1 MDYVSQR
8 LSAAEAGATDIHLGE
23 CPECRALLEEE
34 RVLGAALSTVRIVRP
49 KQELWDT
56 VRARQMAL
64 SALTASVPGTM
75 PAAMYRRSNR
85 RAWTLAISAG
95 FAALSLMLAP
105 SRPIQETTTGAR
117 DIVQTLD
124 QARMVAQRSDNPL
137 RDVSDQTWN
146 YLSEDG
152 KASPL

>member
-1 MDYVSQR
+1 M
-8 LSAAEAGATDIHLGE
+8 DIHLGE
-23 CPECRALLEEE
+23 CPECRALLGEE
-34 RVLGAALSTVRIVRP
+34 RALGGAFSTVRITSPR
-49 KQELWDT
+49 QDLWDI

-64 SALTASVPGTM
+64 SALSESVPAGI

-85 RAWTLAISAG
+85 RTWTLAISAG

-105 SRPIQETTTGAR
+105 SRPVQEPSTGAR
-117 DIVQTLD
+117 DIAQTLD
-124 QARMVAQRSDNPL
+124 QARMVARQSDNPL
-137 RDVSDQTWN
+137 RDVSDQTWK